1 MKRRVV
7 MLVIS
12 AALVLPLGGAASAAQ
27 ARADEPCTWGASSV
41 VAELK
46 DGEVV
51 VSEPSTS
58 GCIP

>member
-1 MKRRVV
+1 MKRRVI
-7 MLVIS
+7 MLSIA
-12 AALVLPLGGAASAAQ
+12 AALVLPLGGAAQ
-27 ARADEPCTWGASSV
+27 ARDEDPCTWGASSV
-41 VAELK
+41 VAEVK

>member
-7 MLVIS
+7 MLSIA
-12 AALVLPLGGAASAAQ
+12 AALVLPLGGAAQ
-27 ARADEPCTWGASSV
+27 AREEPCTWGASSV

-51 VSEPSTS
+51 VTEQSTS

>member
-1 MKRRVV
+1 MRKRVV
-7 MLVIS
+7 MLCLA

-27 ARADEPCTWGASSV
+27 ARDDDPCTWGASSV
-41 VAELK
+41 VADLK

-51 VSEPSTS
+51 VTEPETS